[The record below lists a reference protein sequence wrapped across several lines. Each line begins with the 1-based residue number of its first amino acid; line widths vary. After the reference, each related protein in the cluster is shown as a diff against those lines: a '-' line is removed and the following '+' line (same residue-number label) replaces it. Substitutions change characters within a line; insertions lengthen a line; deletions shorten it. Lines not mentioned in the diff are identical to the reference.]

1 MSCFFFTSKSHR
13 KEELHERSAYNSSQD
28 LCMWLKIFP
37 GAECRQGASWWLKAR
52 SLQLQ
57 AEGTTRVL
65 VLHKLVSLRFGR
77 RSKGSS
83 SRAWLHQSRATL
95 KKKFY
100 FTKNVLIKCQTIK
113 GVDKNKKK
121 SSRRKEQRSHDVS
134 WGGHF
139 LSSIWLH
146 FFLDNINN
154 LWS

>member
-1 MSCFFFTSKSHR
+1 MLFTCKSHR
-13 KEELHERSAYNSSQD
+13 KEEGELRESSVYNHSQD

-83 SRAWLHQSRATL
+83 PEHGYTSPVQHKT
-95 KKKFY
+95 FY
-100 FTKNVLIKCQTIK
+100 FTKNLLIKCQTIE
-113 GVDKNKKK
+113 GVDTHTKKRGVVGKNNAAIMFREVAT
-121 SSRRKEQRSHDVS
+121 SPSLTV
-134 WGGHF
+134 
-139 LSSIWLH
+139 LYAP
-146 FFLDNINN
+146 FFK
-154 LWS
+154 